1 MTEPWSTP
9 GDVPYPWTAR
19 PVQRFTRTRRVAVHG
34 QGEVW
39 EARLEGS
46 DEPYALK
53 FLLQTPQEEA
63 RRDDIRRFQREVRAQ
78 SSLIHPGIMP
88 IVASNFEESP
98 PWYVMPFAAR
108 SLRDWLSDPWGMI
121 GESESIAVVLT
132 IADAL
137 GFAHAQG
144 VIHRDVK
151 PENVLYL
158 TGTWVL
164 SDFGLCR
171 DINADSTTFT
181 MTGAALGTLAYMAP
195 EQWADAHN
203 VGPAADIYALGR
215 VLYECLTR
223 KVPWPAAKI
232 EMVPDRFKYIVA
244 RCLADEPADRYPS
257 MEALANDLRALSAPG
272 TDLALPVEHA
282 QVLSEK
288 VAEGES
294 GAAGDL
300 LRFILGNLSDEI
312 FIRTF
317 LPSVT
322 PPVLAA
328 VRAAGPAGF
337 AEVIRRFD
345 QVSEGSQPFSWTD
358 SAALFLERV
367 YGISSE
373 PEIRALCMNRILIL
387 GTEHN
392 RWAVRD
398 VYVRIMSR
406 LTSPEEIL
414 MVATQLSNY
423 PAGAGF
429 IRPAAAAISLP
440 LAIRAALAA

>member
-1 MTEPWSTP
+1 MTDPWGSA
-9 GDVPYPWTAR
+9 GDAWGSRTAR
-19 PVQRFTRTRRVAVHG
+19 PAQRFTRTRRVAVHG

-46 DEPYALK
+46 DEIYALK

-78 SSLIHPGIMP
+78 SSLVHPGIMP
-88 IVASNFEESP
+88 IVASNFDESP
-98 PWYVMPFAAR
+98 PWYVMPFATR
-108 SLRDWLSDPWGMI
+108 SLRDWLSDPWGFI
-121 GESESIAVVLT
+121 GEAESIAVILT

-137 GFAHAQG
+137 SFAHAQG

-151 PENVLYL
+151 PENILSL
-158 TGTWVL
+158 AGAWVL

-171 DINADSTTFT
+171 DINSDSTTFT

-195 EQWADAHN
+195 EQWSDAHD
-203 VGPAADIYALGR
+203 VGPSADVYALGR

-232 EMVPDRFKYIVA
+232 ELVPDRFKYIVA
-244 RCLADEPADRYPS
+244 RSLADEPADRYPS

-288 VAEGES
+288 VAAGEP
-294 GAAGDL
+294 GAAAAL
-300 LRFILGNLSDEI
+300 LRFLLENLSDEI
-312 FIRTF
+312 FVRTF

-328 VRAAGPAGF
+328 VRAAGPTGF
-337 AEVIRRFD
+337 AQVIRRFD
-345 QVSEGSQPFSWTD
+345 QVSEGGQPFSWTD

-367 YGISSE
+367 FGISSE
-373 PEIRALCMNRILIL
+373 PEIRALCMNRILVL

-414 MVATQLSNY
+414 MIATQLSNY
-423 PAGAGF
+423 PDGAAF
-429 IRPAAAAISLP
+429 IRPAATAISLP
-440 LAIRAALAA
+440 VAIRTALAA